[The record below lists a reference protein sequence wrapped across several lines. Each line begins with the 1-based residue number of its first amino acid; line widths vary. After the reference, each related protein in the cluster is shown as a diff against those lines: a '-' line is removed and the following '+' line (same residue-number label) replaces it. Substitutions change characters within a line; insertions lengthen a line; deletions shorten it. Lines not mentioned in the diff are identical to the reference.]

1 MFNKQPGIFT
11 SYKMEQD
18 PFNGKVHYT
27 SEDGEKA
34 IAYESKRGEWN
45 IQSAEERWKFVLRS
59 LDI

>member
-1 MFNKQPGIFT
+1 MYNKQPGIFT
-11 SYKMEQD
+11 SYKIEQD

-45 IQSAEERWKFVLRS
+45 IQSAEER
-59 LDI
+59 